1 MRHSPGATWQCR
13 SCQPATPLPLDTHR
27 LGPFLGE
34 ARRVQDEHAI
44 GLAQLD
50 ADLAGQFVQQ
60 RIVVPEGLAEELLQR
75 LPLLVVQ
82 VGNGLGVLVVQVGE
96 QTLDIVLGVVSL
108 LLS

>member
-1 MRHSPGATWQCR
+1 
-13 SCQPATPLPLDTHR
+13 
-27 LGPFLGE
+27 
-34 ARRVQDEHAI
+34 
-44 GLAQLD
+44 
-50 ADLAGQFVQQ
+50 
-60 RIVVPEGLAEELLQR
+60 VVPEGLAEELLQR